1 MEKEKKENRRSAAE
15 ELTRYLAPRM
25 RTVAEARKHLEE
37 KVYDESEIRETLQ
50 RFLDLKYLDDS
61 DYVRA
66 YCEYAFGKRRG
77 STRIRSELR
86 NKGIESETI
95 QNGINDYMY
104 ENRVDE
110 CALAR
115 LVAEKTL
122 AGAERPLEQKAVAR
136 VARKLEQMGYGSS
149 VIIRI
154 LEEIKE

>member
-95 QNGINDYMY
+95 QNGIDDYMY
-104 ENRVDE
+104 ENRV
-110 CALAR
+110 ALAR
-115 LVAEKTL
+115 RVAEKTL
-122 AGAERPLEQKAVAR
+122 AGAERPLEQKSVAR

>member
-95 QNGINDYMY
+95 QNGIDDYMY

-122 AGAERPLEQKAVAR
+122 AGAERPLEQKSVTR

>member
-1 MEKEKKENRRSAAE
+1 MEKEKKEKKENRRSAAE

-95 QNGINDYMY
+95 QNGIDDYMY

-115 LVAEKTL
+115 LVA
-122 AGAERPLEQKAVAR
+122 GAERPLEQKSVAR

>member
-37 KVYDESEIRETLQ
+37 KLYDESEIRETLQ

-86 NKGIESETI
+86 NKGIESESGTPF
-95 QNGINDYMY
+95 
-104 ENRVDE
+104 
-110 CALAR
+110 
-115 LVAEKTL
+115 
-122 AGAERPLEQKAVAR
+122 GAEIRGPRCQKTGAD
-136 VARKLEQMGYGSS
+136 G
-149 VIIRI
+149 IRFI
-154 LEEIKE
+154 GDHPDSGRNQGVKT

>member
-77 STRIRSELR
+77 ST
-86 NKGIESETI
+86 
-95 QNGINDYMY
+95 
-104 ENRVDE
+104 
-110 CALAR
+110 
-115 LVAEKTL
+115 
-122 AGAERPLEQKAVAR
+122 
-136 VARKLEQMGYGSS
+136 
-149 VIIRI
+149 
-154 LEEIKE
+154 

>member
-25 RTVAEARKHLEE
+25 RTVAEARTHLEE
-37 KVYDESEIRETLQ
+37 KAYDESEIRATLQ
-50 RFLDLKYLDDS
+50 QFLNLKYLDDS

-77 STRIRSELR
+77 SNRIRSELR

-95 QNGINDYMY
+95 QNGIEDYMY

-122 AGAERPLEQKAVAR
+122 AGAVRPLEQKSVAR
-136 VARKLEQMGYGSS
+136 VARKLKQMGYGSS

>member
-77 STRIRSELR
+77 SSELR

-95 QNGINDYMY
+95 QNGIDDYMY

-122 AGAERPLEQKAVAR
+122 AGAERHLEQKSVAR